1 MTEASSLSAAS
12 SATGI
17 QAQIQQAGES
27 IFRAPETFSDLIV
40 VSSAVIALAI
50 VVTYVYSFVTKFLAR
65 TIGAKDKQP

>member
-1 MTEASSLSAAS
+1 MTEASSPLAAS
-12 SATGI
+12 STMGI

-40 VSSAVIALAI
+40 VSSAMIALAI
-50 VVTYVYSFVTKFLAR
+50 AVTYIYSFVTKLLAR